1 MVENLHLAA
10 PHIYMLIFCT
20 QQNVSCLFVDDSV
33 TMLRGC
39 QDQDSRHEWQ
49 KANRRAKRSLS
60 PEKKREED
68 GKDREQYLDR
78 CSKFSLKEKVMQF
91 FVCFFAKSL
100 TRQMQLNNDQCFIFA
115 YLLVLYLNII
125 QSNNLIECDIQCV
138 SLFGSGGKAQQ

>member
-49 KANRRAKRSLS
+49 KANRRAKRSLP
-60 PEKKREED
+60 PEKNREED
-68 GKDREQYLDR
+68 GKEMEKYLDR
-78 CSKFSLKEKVMQF
+78 CSKFSMKEIL
-91 FVCFFAKSL
+91 C
-100 TRQMQLNNDQCFIFA
+100 
-115 YLLVLYLNII
+115 
-125 QSNNLIECDIQCV
+125 
-138 SLFGSGGKAQQ
+138 LFLCQVFDPTNVAQ

>member
-49 KANRRAKRSLS
+49 KANRRAKAGAPVFRLS
-60 PEKKREED
+60 KDLRKKVPT
-68 GKDREQYLDR
+68 
-78 CSKFSLKEKVMQF
+78 S
-91 FVCFFAKSL
+91 
-100 TRQMQLNNDQCFIFA
+100 IFPM
-115 YLLVLYLNII
+115 
-125 QSNNLIECDIQCV
+125 
-138 SLFGSGGKAQQ
+138 